1 MGSLRS
7 GSADRTR
14 RPHVALLNIEP
25 DARTLARR
33 VAERIADLLVAA
45 QTCSATARLCLTGGQ
60 TPRELYALL
69 AAGHD
74 DMLRRIDWA
83 RVDVFW
89 GDERH
94 VPPDDSASNFGSADS
109 LLLQATNV
117 PLDHVHR
124 IRGELPDAEDA
135 AREYDEVVRRY
146 ERRPSATFDV
156 MLLGLGVDAHIA
168 SIFPSSPILAARP
181 GPPGP
186 GEQSAS
192 TRRAAAVWAP
202 HLNAWRITLTPP
214 AILDSDAILVL
225 TAGAEKAD
233 AVHAAVQLP
242 ENVERWPA
250 QLLRAAGPRV
260 EWWMDRD
267 AAAKL

>member
-1 MGSLRS
+1 
-7 GSADRTR
+7 
-14 RPHVALLNIEP
+14 VALLNIEP
-25 DARTLARR
+25 DAHTLARR
-33 VAERIADLLVAA
+33 VGERIADLVAA
-45 QTCSATARLCLTGGQ
+45 AHTRTGSARLCLTGGH

-74 DMLRRIDWA
+74 DILRRIDWT

-94 VPPDDSASNFGSADS
+94 VPPDDRQSNFGSANT
-109 LLLQATNV
+109 LLLQAVSV

-135 AREYDEVVRRY
+135 AREYDDVVRRH
-146 ERRPSATFDV
+146 ERHPSPTFDV

-168 SIFPSSPILAARP
+168 SIFPASPILT
-181 GPPGP
+181 
-186 GEQSAS
+186 ES

-202 HLNAWRITLTPP
+202 HLNAWRITLTPR
-214 AILDSDAILVL
+214 AILDSDAIVVL

-233 AVHAAVQLP
+233 AVRAAIRLP
-242 ENVERWPA
+242 EEIERWPA
-250 QLLRAAGPRV
+250 QLLRAAGTRV
-260 EWWMDRD
+260 EWWIDRD